1 MSNPAA
7 GRRMPTC
14 QGPGESDLA
23 RNEKDA
29 ISLKCQCSG
38 PNVAILEYRGE
49 PSDPPKK
56 VCSNLLLTT
65 NMLTCLEK
73 LALNWVDIYGYIHAL
88 SLVGLSPL
96 KYHANV
102 SSTNLWTYGNCLGGP
117 AGRLYIYASIQLSLA
132 ASAAN
137 TRCDAS
143 NFKCSPC
150 PTRATYSHKLKTS
163 AFLQDLI
170 GFSLIGR
177 RWTGMVSR

>member
-7 GRRMPTC
+7 GRQMPTC

-23 RNEKDA
+23 GNEEDA

-102 SSTNLWTYGNCLGGP
+102 SSTNLWKLFAGP
-117 AGRLYIYASIQLSLA
+117 CREAVYIRLNPAFFGRISMQPTLDVMPQTLSAVHAQLVQHTPTNLKRVLSYKISLV
-132 ASAAN
+132 
-137 TRCDAS
+137 
-143 NFKCSPC
+143 F
-150 PTRATYSHKLKTS
+150 H
-163 AFLQDLI
+163 
-170 GFSLIGR
+170 
-177 RWTGMVSR
+177 